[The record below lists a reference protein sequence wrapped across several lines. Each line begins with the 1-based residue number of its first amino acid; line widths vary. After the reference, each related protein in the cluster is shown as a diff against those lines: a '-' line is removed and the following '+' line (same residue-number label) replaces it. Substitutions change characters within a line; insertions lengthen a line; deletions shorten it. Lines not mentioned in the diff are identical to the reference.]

1 MNGTI
6 VAVNR
11 NVGVIVV
18 ETDTQDCVVL
28 KATGLVFFTVG
39 EQVEGDW
46 NATDQIVVKNLSSGG
61 QINAHVQQTNATRSE
76 AVGSMT
82 VI

>member
-1 MNGTI
+1 MNGKI

-11 NVGVIVV
+11 NAGVIVV
-18 ETDTQDCVVL
+18 ETDVQNCVVL
-28 KATGLVFFTVG
+28 KTAGLVFFAVG

-46 NATDQIVVKNLSSGG
+46 NGTDQIVVNNLTSGG
-61 QINAHVQQTNATRSE
+61 KLHAHVQQTNATRSE
-76 AVGSMT
+76 AVGSMI